1 MLRIIGLVSLLVS
14 SAMVSAHDSDGSP
27 IHGAFWVSSNGN
39 PVLDGNGDCVRTG
52 SYEALGSPQCTTEV
66 PAKVEEPAAKLVE
79 MVEMADVDA
88 MTEASEMAD
97 IEETK
102 LLETSVEPTAM
113 DEPKTSSEKAVM
125 QEPAAKPQTEPETM
139 PAAVTYSFPV
149 EQISA
154 NVYFDFD
161 KNNLR
166 VDQQENIERALIES
180 SKANKLLRVR
190 LEGHADSSGSD
201 EYNIDLSQSRINTVV
216 NYLKLRSIQTD
227 STVAWGEEKLVLNAD
242 GSENYDLSR
251 RVEMTIFVQQKV
263 AK

>member
-1 MLRIIGLVSLLVS
+1 MLRTIGLVSLLVS

-52 SYEALGSPQCTTEV
+52 SYEALGSPQCMTEV
-66 PAKVEEPAAKLVE
+66 PAKVEEPAAKHVE
-79 MVEMADVDA
+79 MADVADVDA

-190 LEGHADSSGSD
+190 LEGHADSRGSD

-227 STVAWGEEKLVLNAD
+227 SMVAWGEEKLVLNAD

>member
-1 MLRIIGLVSLLVS
+1 MLRTIGLVSLLLS

-52 SYEALGSPQCTTEV
+52 SYEALGSPQCMTEV

-79 MVEMADVDA
+79 MADVADVDA

-190 LEGHADSSGSD
+190 LEGHADSRGSD

-227 STVAWGEEKLVLNAD
+227 SMVAWGEEKLVLNAD

>member
-52 SYEALGSPQCTTEV
+52 SYEALGSPKCMNEV
-66 PAKVEEPAAKLVE
+66 PAKAEEPAAKLVE
-79 MVEMADVDA
+79 MAEMADVGA

-102 LLETSVEPTAM
+102 VLETSVEPTAM
-113 DEPKTSSEKAVM
+113 VEPETSSEKVVM

-149 EQISA
+149 AQISA

-190 LEGHADSSGSD
+190 LEGHADSRGSD

>member
-1 MLRIIGLVSLLVS
+1 MLRMIGLVSLLVS

-27 IHGAFWVSSNGN
+27 IHRAFWVSSNGN
-39 PVLDGNGDCVRTG
+39 PVLDGNGNCVRTG
-52 SYEALGSPQCTTEV
+52 SYGALGSPKCMTTV
-66 PAKVEEPAAKLVE
+66 QAKVEKPESAAQL
-79 MVEMADVDA
+79 VEMADIA
-88 MTEASEMAD
+88 N
-97 IEETK
+97 TK
-102 LLETSVEPTAM
+102 VLESSVEPTTMVAP
-113 DEPKTSSEKAVM
+113 EASSEKAVM
-125 QEPAAKPQTEPETM
+125 QEPLAKPEIK

-149 EQISA
+149 TQISA
-154 NVYFDFD
+154 DVYFDFD

-190 LEGHADSSGSD
+190 LEGHADSRGSD

>member
-1 MLRIIGLVSLLVS
+1 
-14 SAMVSAHDSDGSP
+14 
-27 IHGAFWVSSNGN
+27 
-39 PVLDGNGDCVRTG
+39 
-52 SYEALGSPQCTTEV
+52 
-66 PAKVEEPAAKLVE
+66 
-79 MVEMADVDA
+79 
-88 MTEASEMAD
+88 
-97 IEETK
+97 
-102 LLETSVEPTAM
+102 
-113 DEPKTSSEKAVM
+113 
-125 QEPAAKPQTEPETM
+125 M

-149 EQISA
+149 AQISA

-190 LEGHADSSGSD
+190 LEGHADSRGSD

>member
-1 MLRIIGLVSLLVS
+1 MLRTIGLVSLLVS

-52 SYEALGSPQCTTEV
+52 SYEALGSPQCMTEV

-79 MVEMADVDA
+79 MADVADVDA

-190 LEGHADSSGSD
+190 LEGHADSRGSD

-227 STVAWGEEKLVLNAD
+227 SMVAWGEEKLVLNAD